1 VGSWWIKK
9 MDSWIV
15 ILRGQA
21 QKVGRAS
28 GKCDLKKKEEVIY
41 FKECILK
48 KSQYFPFM
56 HGRHS

>member
-1 VGSWWIKK
+1 

-28 GKCDLKKKEEVIY
+28 GKCDLKKKKKL
-41 FKECILK
+41 FTLK
-48 KSQYFPFM
+48 NAF
-56 HGRHS
+56 